1 MSVSAG
7 TVRKMKKED
16 LDRVSQIEKECFS
29 TPWSR
34 DAFEDMIDNEAALY
48 MVAEDNG
55 YIVANCGV
63 IVAAGEGDICNV
75 AVDPSYRKRGIAK
88 LLLTRIMEEA
98 SKELSVYAFTL
109 EVRISNRAAISL
121 YEKLGFVNEGIR
133 PGFYTSPKE
142 DAVIFWKR

>member
-1 MSVSAG
+1 MSVSAV

-75 AVDPSYRKRGIAK
+75 AVDPSYRKRGIAES
-88 LLLTRIMEEA
+88 LLTRIMEEA
-98 SKELSVYAFTL
+98 SSKMAVCAFTL
-109 EVRISNRAAISL
+109 EVRISNKAAISL

-142 DAVIFWKR
+142 NAVIFWKR

>member
-1 MSVSAG
+1 MSVSG
-7 TVRKMKKED
+7 LTVRKMKKED

-34 DAFEDMIDNEAALY
+34 DAFEDMIDNPLALY

-55 YIVANCGV
+55 YVVANCGV
-63 IVAAGEGDICNV
+63 ISAAGEGDICNV
-75 AVDPSYRKRGIAK
+75 AVDPAYRKRGIGEK
-88 LLLTRIMEEA
+88 LLSEIMNVA
-98 SKELSVYAFTL
+98 SKELLVEAFTL
-109 EVRISNRAAISL
+109 EVRESNKAAISL

>member
-1 MSVSAG
+1 MSVSG
-7 TVRKMKKED
+7 LTVRKMKKED

-34 DAFEDMIDNEAALY
+34 DAFEDMIDNPLALY

-55 YIVANCGV
+55 YVVANCGV
-63 IVAAGEGDICNV
+63 ISAAGDGDICNV
-75 AVDPSYRKRGIAK
+75 AVDPAYRKRGIGEK
-88 LLLTRIMEEA
+88 LLSEIMNVA
-98 SKELSVYAFTL
+98 SKELLVEAFTL
-109 EVRISNRAAISL
+109 EVRASNKAAISL

>member
-1 MSVSAG
+1 MSVSTI

-34 DAFEDMIDNEAALY
+34 DSFEDMIDNEAALY

-63 IVAAGEGDICNV
+63 IIAAGEGDICNV

-88 LLLTRIMEEA
+88 LLLTRVMEEA
-98 SKELSVYAFTL
+98 SKEMAVLSFTL
-109 EVRISNRAAISL
+109 EVRRSNTAAISL

>member
-1 MSVSAG
+1 MSVSAV

-98 SKELSVYAFTL
+98 SKNMAVYAFTL
-109 EVRISNRAAISL
+109 EVRISNKAAISL

>member
-1 MSVSAG
+1 MSVSTI
-7 TVRKMKKED
+7 TVRKMKKDD

-34 DAFEDMIDNEAALY
+34 DSFEDMIDNPATLY

-63 IVAAGEGDICNV
+63 IIAAGEGDICNV

-88 LLLTRIMEEA
+88 LLLTRVMEEA
-98 SKELSVYAFTL
+98 SKEMGVLSFTL
-109 EVRISNRAAISL
+109 EVRRSNTVAISL

>member
-1 MSVSAG
+1 MSVSAV

-16 LDRVSQIEKECFS
+16 LDRASQIEKECFS

-98 SKELSVYAFTL
+98 SKNMAVYAFTL
-109 EVRISNRAAISL
+109 EVRISNKAAISL